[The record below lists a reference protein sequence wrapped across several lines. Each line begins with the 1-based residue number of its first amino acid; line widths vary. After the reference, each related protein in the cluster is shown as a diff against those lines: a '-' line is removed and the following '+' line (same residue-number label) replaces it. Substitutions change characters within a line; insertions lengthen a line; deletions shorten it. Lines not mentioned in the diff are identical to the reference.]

1 MVVLLDATG
10 SMQAIRPDNMRT
22 RFAQSLLDA
31 EDRVNTVAG
40 QVEGLSKVAV
50 YKFFG
55 TGTELQTP
63 SPDGTGFVS
72 PFDAI
77 LKIRAAT
84 VTDELTPL
92 AGAMCSAVDA
102 ARASGTVPTTTTR
115 FLEVFSDGVEN
126 NTTLPPCA
134 GPFSVVLNIAP
145 FDTGSW
151 QNLVFVRTTNP
162 LPEVTVEPTLY
173 RDETGTF
180 AFAKSAA
187 ADLEGAK
194 LAALGR
200 PQQSAF
206 AVGLA
211 APATDADLFAALA
224 AATGGRFVEVVDT
237 APVPVVGDLD
247 GDFDVDRND
256 AILMARRF
264 GAPATA
270 AFDLN
275 GDGKIGFGDYAQL
288 VARFGTGSGTPA
300 PDPYTPSPTINCF
313 GATVTL
319 DGKVIENGGIT
330 IQTTGAC
337 RVIIRNSLIVSG
349 AAAIT
354 VLGSA
359 ILQVD
364 NSIIVGE
371 GQWLN
376 STGAT
381 VMSAAG
387 SVFHGPRKLLGAF
400 VLFDRGGN
408 TFEQ

>member
-10 SMQAIRPDNMRT
+10 SMQAIRPDNSRS
-22 RFAQSLLDA
+22 RFDQAKLDA
-31 EDRVNTVAG
+31 EDRVATVAG
-40 QVEGLSKVAV
+40 EVQGLSQVAV

-55 TGTELQTP
+55 AGIAPQT
-63 SPDGTGFVS
+63 TGFVS

-77 LKIRAAT
+77 TAIRAAT

-92 AGAMCSAVDA
+92 AGAMCSTVDI
-102 ARASGTVPTTTTR
+102 ARASGTAGTTTR
-115 FLEVFSDGVEN
+115 FLEVFTDGAEN
-126 NTTLPPCA
+126 NTTAPPCA
-134 GPFSVVLNIAP
+134 GPFSVTLNTAP

-151 QNLVFVRTTNP
+151 QNLVWNRTTNP
-162 LPEVTVEPTLY
+162 LPAVQVDPTLY
-173 RDETGTF
+173 HDVSGSF
-180 AFAKSAA
+180 AFARSSDPEA
-187 ADLEGAK
+187 AK

-200 PQQSAF
+200 SQASAL
-206 AVGLA
+206 APGLA
-211 APATDADLFAALA
+211 AAATDADLFAALA
-224 AATGGRFVEVVDT
+224 ADTGGTFTEVIDS

-256 AILMARRF
+256 AITMARRF
-264 GAPATA
+264 GAPAID

-275 GDGKIGFGDYAQL
+275 GDGKIGFADYAL
-288 VARFGTGSGTPA
+288 LLARFGNGSGTPA
-300 PDPYTPSPTINCF
+300 PDPYTQS
-313 GATVTL
+313 ATVTCL
-319 DGKVIENGGIT
+319 GANTVTIDGKVLENGGIT
-330 IQTTGAC
+330 IQSTGAC

-354 VLGSA
+354 VRGTAVLE
-359 ILQVD
+359 VD

-376 STGAT
+376 SNGAT
-381 VMSAAG
+381 VLSSAG
-387 SVFHGPRKLLGAF
+387 SVFHGPKKVNGAF